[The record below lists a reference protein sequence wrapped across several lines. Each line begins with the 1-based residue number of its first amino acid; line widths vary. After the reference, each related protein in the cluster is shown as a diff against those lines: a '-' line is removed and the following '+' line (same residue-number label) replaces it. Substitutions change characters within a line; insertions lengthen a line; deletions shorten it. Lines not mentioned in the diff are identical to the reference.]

1 MASEQKS
8 LLKEQDQEVEALGD
22 AVKRVKA
29 LGGIMRDELS
39 EQNVILDE
47 LESDVDKADSGM
59 RTMQK
64 KLKGMVDQAKSSDKA
79 LYSVIAC
86 LVVILVI
93 LTLMV
98 LS

>member
-79 LYSVIAC
+79 MYSVIAC

>member
-39 EQNVILDE
+39 EQNVILDK
-47 LESDVDKADSGM
+47 LESDVDEADSGM

-79 LYSVIAC
+79 MYSVIAC